1 MASIATTP
9 KKDSRHYKLRAG
21 LGQGLMYAILA
32 IGAVIAI
39 FPFVWMLETSFKTY
53 GEHGARKLWPA
64 GLSPAPYVGRPAPK
78 HIVVPM
84 EPTDA
89 WRNAPRSFSPT
100 LEGAFL
106 VDKVTPFIAEK
117 LAESNELS
125 LPLEVLILAS
135 DTTDD
140 GIVNYNDFVLTVN
153 SRIVEQFSTRIKGN
167 QSGGPDYFASDRG
180 RWGPHF
186 KVLEA
191 DPQHFVVKEYWDVWT
206 MLFFNY
212 KKAWTE
218 ADFSRYMRN
227 SVFITLLTV
236 VGVLITGILAAYAFA
251 RMHFPGKNLLFSFY
265 LATYMIPGA
274 VTIIPNY
281 LIIVGL
287 DNFFATKLAMP
298 NAWYDNWTAL
308 TFPFMINAFSVF
320 LLRQF
325 FAQIPDELYEA
336 SLIDGCGHF
345 RFLRQIVLPLS
356 KAPIMSVVIFNT
368 IWAWNQLQWP
378 LIVTSTARWRPITV
392 GLASFITEAAAE
404 TQLIMAGSVI
414 TTIPILVLYFFTQQQ
429 FTEGISTT
437 GLKG

>member
-1 MASIATTP
+1 MANQTTT
-9 KKDSRHYKLRAG
+9 STNNFGHYKLRAG
-21 LGQGLMYAILA
+21 LAKGLMYLLLA

-39 FPFVWMLETSFKTY
+39 FPFLWMLQTSFKTY

-64 GLSPAPYVGRPAPK
+64 ALTASPYSNRPAAK

-84 EPTDA
+84 VPAEN
-89 WRNAPRSFSPT
+89 WRNIPRSYSTP

-106 VDKVTPFIAEK
+106 VEDVSDYVAERT
-117 LAESNELS
+117 ANSNEGS
-125 LPLEVLILAS
+125 LPLEVLILAI

-140 GIVNYNDFVLTVN
+140 MTQNYNEFMLTVG
-153 SRIVEQFSTRIKGN
+153 SRIVKQFTTRIKGS
-167 QSGGPDYFASDRG
+167 QTGGPDYFAADRG

-186 KVLEA
+186 QVLNP
-191 DPQHFVVKEYWDVWT
+191 DPNHFVVKQYWNVWI
-206 MLFFNY
+206 MLFNNY
-212 KKAWTE
+212 KTAWTE
-218 ADFSRYMRN
+218 ADFSLYMRN
-227 SVFITLLTV
+227 SLIITLLTV
-236 VGVLITGILAAYAFA
+236 AGVLVTGTLAAYAFA
-251 RMHFPGKNLLFSFY
+251 RMEFPGKNFIFTLY

-287 DNFFATKLAMP
+287 EEFFTQKFGMSSL
-298 NAWYDNWTAL
+298 WYDNWTAL
-308 TFPFMINAFSVF
+308 TIPFMINAFSVF

-336 SLIDGCGHF
+336 SLMDGCGHL

-356 KAPIMSVVIFNT
+356 TAPVMSVVIFNT

-378 LIVTSTARWRPITV
+378 LMVTNSDRWRPITV
-392 GLASFITEAAAE
+392 GLTSFIRESAAE
-404 TQLIMAGSVI
+404 TQLVMAGSVI
-414 TTIPILVLYFFTQQQ
+414 TTIPILVLYFFTQKQ
-429 FTEGISTT
+429 FTEGIATT

>member
-1 MASIATTP
+1 MASLTTTP
-9 KKDSRHYKLRAG
+9 KSDSQYKLRTG
-21 LGQGLMYAILA
+21 LGQSTLYAILA
-32 IGAVIAI
+32 LGAIIAI
-39 FPFVWMLETSFKTY
+39 FPFVWMLQTSFKTY
-53 GEHGARKLWPA
+53 GEHGAGKFWPA
-64 GLSPAPYVGRPAPK
+64 GLTLSPYRDRPAARL
-78 HIVVPM
+78 IVVPM
-84 EPTDA
+84 VETRE
-89 WRNAPRSFSPT
+89 WRNAPRSFSPN

-106 VDKVTPFIAEK
+106 VEEVTPFIAEAI
-117 LAESNELS
+117 AEDDEIS
-125 LPLEVLILAS
+125 LPLEVRILAS

-140 GIVNYNDFVLTVN
+140 GVVNYNDFVLTIG
-153 SRIVEQFSTRIKGN
+153 SRIVEQFSTRIKGS
-167 QSGGPDYFASDRG
+167 QVGGPDYAASGQG

-186 KVLEA
+186 KVVDANPE
-191 DPQHFVVKEYWDVWT
+191 HFVVKQHWNVWT
-206 MLFFNY
+206 MLAYNY
-212 KKAWTE
+212 IKAWTE
-218 ADFSRYMRN
+218 ADFSLYMRN
-227 SVFITLLTV
+227 SVFITILTV
-236 VGVLITGILAAYAFA
+236 VGVLVTGTLAAYAFA
-251 RMHFPGKNLLFSFY
+251 RMHFPGKNLIFSLY

-287 DNFFATKLAMP
+287 ENYFTANLGMS
-298 NAWYDNWTAL
+298 NVWLDNWTAL
-308 TFPFMINAFSVF
+308 TIPFMVNAFSVF

-392 GLASFITEAAAE
+392 GLSSFISEAAAE

-414 TTIPILVLYFFTQQQ
+414 TTVPILILYFFTQQQ